1 MYALARI
8 TQRAGREGEE
18 QNRFSDNGYF
28 YTLSPLRGVGVTDS
42 CICNR
47 QTRYGSREVTSV
59 SFSPDGKLLASGSYD
74 KAVRIFNLEDGT
86 CQKVLEGHR

>member
-28 YTLSPLRGVGVTDS
+28 YTLSPLTGGGFTSAVAFATV
-42 CICNR
+42 
-47 QTRYGSREVTSV
+47 EVKRPGDKGMLPIACSSGRFTSAV
-59 SFSPDGKLLASGSYD
+59 A
-74 KAVRIFNLEDGT
+74 KATVEV
-86 CQKVLEGHR
+86 K